1 MHSLIQETIH
11 RCVSADAQITNICE
25 LPLPRRSY
33 SGARMQL
40 LAVETVTGKGTPRS
54 VALLVAE
61 RYVGFKYLAFVMS
74 QWADR
79 DLPGSKVRDQMN
91 NLVQMA
97 LNGLSDRATEVAPT
111 FAKSA
116 FAD

>member
-1 MHSLIQETIH
+1 
-11 RCVSADAQITNICE
+11 
-25 LPLPRRSY
+25 
-33 SGARMQL
+33 
-40 LAVETVTGKGTPRS
+40 
-54 VALLVAE
+54 
-61 RYVGFKYLAFVMS
+61 MS

-79 DLPGSKVRDQMN
+79 DLPGSKVRDRMN